1 MKNYLLLILVI
12 DLLFSSCVPVSQQG
26 FGSSNTV
33 SYYNKKTLKY
43 EDVIYEDRIRTALLY
58 PYTGSPNDI
67 MQPALSHLS
76 QSTPLMLE
84 FDDLGTTYAT
94 YNVRL
99 IHCNAD
105 WTPSMLSE
113 IQYLS
118 DYNDFLINTYSVS
131 VNTLVPYMHY
141 KFQLPRVKV
150 SGNYLIVVTRD
161 GNQDEYVIS
170 KRLVIYTE
178 PLAIGN
184 KFRYSTMGSQR
195 DSHQQVDLTINYASM
210 NIVAPQDIK
219 VVIRQNY
226 RWDNAIYNLRP
237 LYIREFEKTLD
248 YAYFSGENTFPGG
261 NEWRSFDTRSVITP
275 GVNIENIRRDNG
287 KIEVN
292 IMEDKN
298 RNFPAYNQQ
307 PDINGKFI
315 IEKKET
321 GEGFINADYIPT
333 NFRLKL
339 KDDLLESK
347 VYVFGELSNWELQNK
362 FAMRYDS
369 TCACYKLKVPLKQ
382 GYYNYEY
389 VIKNKVNP
397 KNEIELEGSY
407 VQTENNYDVIVYYR
421 IPGTVNDQIVG
432 YLNFKSYYR

>member
-1 MKNYLLLILVI
+1 MKNYLLLILLTNI
-12 DLLFSSCVPVSQQG
+12 IFTACVPVSQQG
-26 FGSSNTV
+26 TGGSQTV
-33 SYYNKKTLKY
+33 SYYSKKPLKY
-43 EDVIYEDRIRTALLY
+43 EDLCYEERIKTPLLY
-58 PYTGSPNDI
+58 PFTNNPNDI
-67 MQPALSHLS
+67 LQPALSHIS
-76 QSTPLMLE
+76 QASPLLLE
-84 FDDLGTTYAT
+84 FDDLGTNYAT
-94 YNVRL
+94 YNARI

-105 WTPSMLSE
+105 WTPSMLSD
-113 IQYLS
+113 IQFLYE
-118 DYNDFLINTYSVS
+118 YNDFLINTYSVS
-131 VNTLVPYMHY
+131 INTLVPYLHY
-141 KFQLPRVKV
+141 KFFIPRVKV
-150 SGNYLIVVTRD
+150 TGNYVVVVSRD
-161 GNQDEYVIS
+161 GNPDEHVLT
-170 KRLVIYTE
+170 KRMVIYAD
-178 PLAIGN
+178 PLIIGN
-184 KFRYSTMGSQR
+184 KVRYSTMGSQR
-195 DSHQQVDLTINYASM
+195 ETHQQIDLTINYASM
-210 NIVAPQDIK
+210 NIVSPQDIK

-275 GVNIENIRRDNG
+275 GVNMENIQRGNG
-287 KIEVN
+287 KIEAN
-292 IMEDKN
+292 IMEDKT

-321 GEGFINADYIPT
+321 GDGAINADYIPT

-339 KDDLLESK
+339 KEDLIESK

-362 FAMRYDS
+362 FAMDYDS
-369 TCACYKLKVPLKQ
+369 SCACYKLKIPLKQ

-389 VIKNKVNP
+389 VIKNKENP
-397 KNEIELEGSY
+397 KNETALEGSY

-421 IPGTVNDQIVG
+421 IPGTVNDIVVG